1 MEASNKGFL
10 SSFSINSTKIKEAA
24 ILLLFIVMFILAS
37 IFVDDFFNSSNIINL
52 VRQISFLAIIGLG
65 QFFVILIG
73 GIDMSVGS
81 TVGLVSII
89 LASLMSVHK
98 LPIFVAIVIVLGIAL
113 FIGFLNGVLSVY
125 GHVTPFIATL
135 ITMIVIK
142 GVNYL
147 YSNGIPISGLPS
159 EFNFLGAGYV
169 GPIPFPIIVLI
180 IIGIVCYIITTN
192 MKVGRSFYAVGGNLE
207 ASKLSGINVNKIRIY
222 AFMLSSFLAG
232 VGAILI
238 TSRTMSG
245 QPAIGESMLFDIIT
259 IVVLGGTSLTGG
271 RGKVVGVI
279 IAALILGVIDNV
291 MVLKGIDA
299 YWQQVVK
306 GMILAIVV
314 LIDSHSKKN
323 S

>member
-1 MEASNKGFL
+1 MEANKKTFL
-10 SSFSINSTKIKEAA
+10 SSFSIKTSQIKEAA
-24 ILLLFIVMFILAS
+24 IVLLFILMFILAS
-37 IFVDDFFNSSNIINL
+37 VFVDDFFNSSNIINL

-81 TVGLVSII
+81 TVGLVSIV
-89 LASLMSVHK
+89 LANLMSVHEY
-98 LPIFVAIVIVLGIAL
+98 PIFFAIIIVLLIAA
-113 FIGFLNGVLSVY
+113 FIGFLNGLLSVY

-135 ITMIVIK
+135 VTMIIIK

-147 YSNGIPISGLPS
+147 YSSGIPISGLPA

-169 GPIPFPIIVLI
+169 GAIPFPIIILLIVGVL
-180 IIGIVCYIITTN
+180 CYILTTN
-192 MKVGRSFYAVGGNLE
+192 TKVGRSFYAVGGNLE

-232 VGAILI
+232 VGAVLI

-306 GMILAIVV
+306 GVILAIVV
-314 LIDSHSKKN
+314 LIDSHSKKG

>member
-1 MEASNKGFL
+1 MEATKRNIL
-10 SSFSINSTKIKEAA
+10 SSASMPKVKEAA
-24 ILLLFIVMFILAS
+24 ILLLFILMFISAS

-81 TVGLVSII
+81 TVGLVSIV
-89 LASLMSVHK
+89 LANLMSVHEYS
-98 LPIFVAIVIVLGIAL
+98 IFVAVILVLLIAL
-113 FIGFLNGVLSVY
+113 FIGFINGLLSVY

-135 ITMIVIK
+135 VTMIIIK

-147 YSNGIPISGLPS
+147 YSNGIPISGLPT

-169 GPIPFPIIVLI
+169 GPIPFPIIVLMVV
-180 IIGIVCYIITTN
+180 GAVCYILTN
-192 MKVGRSFYAVGGNLE
+192 FTKVGRSLYAVGGNLE

-232 VGAILI
+232 IGAILI

-271 RGKVVGVI
+271 RGKVIGVI
-279 IAALILGVIDNV
+279 VAALILGVIDNV
-291 MVLKGIDA
+291 MVLQGIDA

-306 GMILAIVV
+306 GLILAIVV
-314 LIDSHSKKN
+314 LIDSHSRKN